1 MMSFKSNPLTVIR
14 FILVSLLAVVSSIY
28 YPLII
33 VGTIAYDKL
42 YLILMVAN
50 LIING
55 WDLIANYNIYKDK
68 SEHYSSLA
76 RDLGIRKKNLWLFI
90 DLLAVFPYELFGLV
104 PVLLLRSLKLLR
116 LSQHQKLWRRR
127 DLKRNDF
134 LYIVF
139 FLFWI
144 TLAAHWLAC
153 GWIALEPGVQEKDTL
168 SLYIEA
174 MYWTIQ
180 TLTTVGFGDIVAET
194 RGQMVYSMVVMMFGV
209 GIYGWLIGNVAG
221 ILSKRDS
228 VEQYYYENMERLKT
242 IVGNR
247 GLPPELQHKIGDYYD
262 YIFSRNYS
270 GKDEQIFLNSL
281 PESLRNEV
289 MISLKQRIIRMISA
303 FSESPED
310 FIREISGELKTE
322 IFIPGDIIF
331 EEGATG
337 DKMYFLLSGELE
349 VVAGQERKHLAT
361 LKAGDF
367 FGEIA
372 LFENTKRNATIISKS
387 YAEAYSLDKAAF
399 NYVLLRFPNVASVI
413 MAKAA
418 ERRSSNGKSEN

>member
-1 MMSFKSNPLTVIR
+1 MMSFKSNPLTVVR
-14 FILVSLLAVVSSIY
+14 FVLVSLLAVISSIY
-28 YPLII
+28 YPLVV
-33 VGTIAYDKL
+33 VGTVTSIE
-42 YLILMVAN
+42 IFIFLMIAN

-55 WDLIANYNIYKDK
+55 WDLIANYSIYKE
-68 SEHYSSLA
+68 SEEHSDSLA
-76 RDLGIRKKNLWLFI
+76 RDLGVRKKYLWLTV
-90 DLLAVFPYELFGLV
+90 DLLAVIPYEMLGLL
-104 PVLLLRSLKLLR
+104 PLLLLRSLKLLR

-144 TLAAHWLAC
+144 SLAAHWLAC
-153 GWIALEPGVQEKDTL
+153 GWIALEPVNPNKDQAAP
-168 SLYIEA
+168 YIEA

-180 TLTTVGFGDIVAET
+180 TLTTVGYGDIFAET

-247 GLPPELQHKIGDYYD
+247 GLPPALQHKIGDYYD

-303 FSESPED
+303 FQDSPED

-322 IFIPGDIIF
+322 IFIPGDVIF
-331 EEGATG
+331 KEGENG

-349 VVAGQERKHLAT
+349 VVSGTERKFVAN
-361 LKAGDF
+361 LKPGDF

-372 LFENTKRNATIISKS
+372 LFEHTKRNATIISKS

-399 NYVLLRFPNVASVI
+399 NFVLLRFPEVASVI
-413 MAKAA
+413 IAKAA
-418 ERRSSNGKSEN
+418 ERRKSNGNNES